1 MPPSSSEPKPAAH
14 RRGTNQTGVR
24 LFNERL
30 VLSLVRD
37 HGALTQAEIA
47 RRTDLSPPSASAIVK
62 GLERDGL
69 LVRRQAQRGRVGQ
82 PSTPLALN
90 PEGAFAFGLK
100 IGRRSLHLILMD
112 FVGALRGE
120 VSLNIPYP
128 TPEQVIGFVRE
139 GIPELM
145 APMNAGQ
152 RERIAGLGI
161 AMPFELSKW
170 EEEVGAPPGALDGW
184 QTVDLPA
191 EIETIAQVPV
201 HVSNDATA
209 ACAAEY
215 LFGHGTR
222 CRELLYVFIAWFIG
236 GGVVLDG
243 NLFPGQTGYA
253 GSLGQILVPTTRG
266 GRAGATQLL
275 HCASL
280 YLLARE
286 IEAKGGDPSV
296 IWEHPDDW
304 TSLEPFLHGWI
315 ERAAEA
321 IAHASISS
329 VALAEFQAVVID
341 GIFPAEIRSRLV
353 ARVRHHVAALDCR
366 GLPPFDILEGTIG
379 SRARA
384 IGGASL
390 PFLARFMRDHGL
402 LVREPIDGRA

>member
-1 MPPSSSEPKPAAH
+1 MD
-14 RRGTNQTGVR
+14 
-24 LFNERL
+24 L
-30 VLSLVRD
+30 VGD
-37 HGALTQAEIA
+37 
-47 RRTDLSPPSASAIVK
+47 
-62 GLERDGL
+62 
-69 LVRRQAQRGRVGQ
+69 
-82 PSTPLALN
+82 
-90 PEGAFAFGLK
+90 
-100 IGRRSLHLILMD
+100 
-112 FVGALRGE
+112 LRGE
-120 VSLNIPYP
+120 VTQSVPYP
-128 TPEQVIGFVRE
+128 TPEQVIAFVRE
-139 GIPELM
+139 GIPALSARM
-145 APMNAGQ
+145 DDAQ

-222 CRELLYVFIAWFIG
+222 CRELLYIFVAWFIG

-243 NLFPGQTGYA
+243 NLFPGKTGYA
-253 GSLGQILVPTTRG
+253 GSLGQVLVPTTRG

-275 HCASL
+275 HVASL
-280 YLLARE
+280 YLLARD
-286 IEAKGGDPSV
+286 IEAKGGNPSA

-304 TSLEPFLHGWI
+304 TSLEPFLDGWI
-315 ERAAEA
+315 DRAAKA
-321 IAHASISS
+321 IAHASVSS

-341 GIFPAEIRSRLV
+341 GIFPAAIRSRLV
-353 ARVRHHVAALDCR
+353 ARVRHYVAALDCR
-366 GLPPFDILEGTIG
+366 GLPAFEILEGSIG

-390 PFLARFMRDHGL
+390 PLLAKFMRDHEL
-402 LVREPIDGRA
+402 LVHEPPDGHA